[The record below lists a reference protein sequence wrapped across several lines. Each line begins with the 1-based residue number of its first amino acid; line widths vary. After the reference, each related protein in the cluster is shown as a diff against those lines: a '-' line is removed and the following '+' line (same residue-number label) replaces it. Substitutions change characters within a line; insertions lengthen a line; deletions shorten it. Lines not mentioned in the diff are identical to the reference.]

1 MSSTDPLKRPRQD
14 DILDGAQSA
23 ANKVDEQ
30 NQRVTLTSLA
40 ARTDSLNNAATPA
53 SATFA
58 PPVVET
64 PQPPP
69 QRPLDPAFIKKR
81 KDILKATGEILHQRC
96 LEKMER
102 LRQLKQEHAKA
113 QPTPPRDR
121 NTLDDQRLAILRLE
135 EARLQAEYDRIQAN
149 QEVFPQVVPEVM
161 KLRTRQMVQDSIY
174 DYGVVIPL
182 LKKELDETK
191 AELASE
197 KQLLKELKEINQA
210 LQARRKDLAKL
221 TESGMSHESS
231 ERRQALL
238 KTREH
243 VQELMREL
251 TKFLGRHYPPI
262 QPDPDDPTT
271 FDLKDLLEDI
281 MNLSVS
287 QPSDPYII
295 LIPGEY
301 YPPHIEQLINAG
313 IAVRHPRD
321 SQKLRLID
329 FYS

>member
-121 NTLDDQRLAILRLE
+121 NTLDD
-135 EARLQAEYDRIQAN
+135 
-149 QEVFPQVVPEVM
+149 QVVPEVM